1 MRKEK
6 KQFLKAQE
14 KKASLKI
21 QVNLRR
27 IEKHSGKSTKKTK
40 RSLQNTLDM
49 KKEIPVHTIEAE
61 MRTTVWVRKNE
72 ESMNRETK
80 ESIISTIKNQRAGS
94 TTIGVEAVTID
105 RSLITTRIAMST
117 VEENIIVIRKKI
129 TMKRV
134 GIMAAVG
141 TDMQQPI
148 FMWGVR
154 EIKMMN
160 KAHPVLHFL
169 LLYSLCLI
177 LVSTREIAELK
188 LT

>member
-61 MRTTVWVRKNE
+61 MRTTV
-72 ESMNRETK
+72 
-80 ESIISTIKNQRAGS
+80 
-94 TTIGVEAVTID
+94 
-105 RSLITTRIAMST
+105 
-117 VEENIIVIRKKI
+117 
-129 TMKRV
+129 
-134 GIMAAVG
+134 
-141 TDMQQPI
+141 
-148 FMWGVR
+148 
-154 EIKMMN
+154 
-160 KAHPVLHFL
+160 
-169 LLYSLCLI
+169 
-177 LVSTREIAELK
+177 
-188 LT
+188 